1 MKQHFLFKHYATRLL
16 LVSFFALSAA
26 VQVHAQAFDGDSDR
40 KFFLGYTNVGGKN
53 GVELGYENG
62 INDYLSYGAKYAFIV
77 DKSVDSNDDG
87 PTFYD
92 NSDLGFYL
100 NFHLMEPLKLPDNC
114 DIYMGP
120 VISLKTMSFQT
131 GARYN
136 FGELFGVYASAQY
149 NFFPTLA
156 RSEISGLYP
165 YKFVFSAGI
174 TLSF

>member
-1 MKQHFLFKHYATRLL
+1 MQRACCLCP
-16 LVSFFALSAA
+16 FFALSAA

-77 DKSVDSNDDG
+77 DKSVESNDDG

-100 NFHLMEPLKLPDNC
+100 NFHLMEPLKLPDNF

-120 VISLKTMSFQT
+120 VISLKTMSFQNWRALQFWRAVWRLCFGT
-131 GARYN
+131 IQLLSNACSERN
-136 FGELFGVYASAQY
+136 FW
-149 NFFPTLA
+149 TLP
-156 RSEISGLYP
+156 L
-165 YKFVFSAGI
+165 
-174 TLSF
+174 